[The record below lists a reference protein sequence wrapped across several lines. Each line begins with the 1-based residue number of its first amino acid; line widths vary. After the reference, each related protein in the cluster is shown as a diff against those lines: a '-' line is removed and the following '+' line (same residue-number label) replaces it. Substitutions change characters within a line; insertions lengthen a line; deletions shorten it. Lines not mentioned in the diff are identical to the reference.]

1 MSSAE
6 FITINPE
13 ADIETIVAKYEEI
26 TNTTLYPGQDARIL
40 INIFAY
46 YINLLKCQFNDAANL
61 NLIENSRYPIL
72 DFLGKR
78 VKCERLE
85 DESEENYIKRILLA
99 PEGYSVAGP
108 ESAYIYHA
116 LSTSAEIL
124 DATVEA
130 PDNPIRITS
139 QNGYV
144 AVNSKE
150 LSSEDFEISVD
161 DNWETVELT
170 LNRSFNE
177 GEKISVTIPH
187 PYKLNLNVLTQD
199 DETSNDILEAVA
211 QNLIAFK
218 PIADKVNVLSSVT
231 LEFIVSGTV
240 IISKNA
246 IQEEIESAVNA
257 SLKAYFD
264 TLKCSLNK
272 KVDLYDIKNAVRS
285 INGVIDFNL
294 TTPAETLPALK
305 NIRYKGA
312 ASLSY
317 ERVS

>member
-1 MSSAE
+1 MTKVN
-6 FITINPE
+6 FITINPKTDLE
-13 ADIETIVAKYEEI
+13 NMIAKYEEV

-85 DESEENYIKRILLA
+85 NETDESYIKRILLA
-99 PEGYSVAGP
+99 PEGFSVAGP

-116 LSTSAEIL
+116 LSTSADIL
-124 DATVEA
+124 DAAVEA
-130 PDNPIRITS
+130 PDVPIRVTS

-144 AVNSKE
+144 VINSKE
-150 LSSEDFEISVD
+150 LSSDDFEISVD
-161 DNWETVELT
+161 DNWEAVELE
-170 LNRSFNE
+170 LNRNFSE

-187 PYKLNLNVLTQD
+187 PYKLNLYVLTED
-199 DETSNDILEAVA
+199 DETSSDILEAVA
-211 QNLIAFK
+211 QNLIGLR
-218 PIADKVNVLSSVT
+218 PIADKVNVLSATTVD
-231 LEFIVSGTV
+231 FAVSGTV

-246 IQEEIESAVNA
+246 IKEEIESAVNA

-272 KVDLYDIKNAVRS
+272 KVDLYDVKNAVRS
-285 INGVIDFNL
+285 IDRVVDFDIS
-294 TTPAETLPALK
+294 TPLENLPASK
-305 NIRYKGA
+305 SIRYKGA